1 MLCILGTP
9 AEHTSLCTCLV
20 ITSPITES
28 GTKIIKDWNV
38 PVMSKT
44 STKDCHQRKNVGSD
58 KEKTRSKRNN
68 DAFFS
73 SFVNPTSRSVEVGAV
88 ICVSEVPLDG
98 LYKYFNYYFLFIN
111 GIQQH
116 DIFFPSKQRI
126 CLFERNSNRR
136 SSEIQGTALGKCLQ
150 AWPVYI
156 GPGLRG

>member
-1 MLCILGTP
+1 MVCILITP
-9 AEHTSLCTCLV
+9 DEHTSLCTCFI
-20 ITSPITES
+20 ITGPITES

-88 ICVSEVPLDG
+88 ICVSEHHWMG
-98 LYKYFNYYFLFIN
+98 CIN
-111 GIQQH
+111 TLI
-116 DIFFPSKQRI
+116 IISYLLMEYNNMTFFPLQNSKNT
-126 CLFERNSNRR
+126 CLFESNSNR
-136 SSEIQGTALGKCLQ
+136 
-150 AWPVYI
+150 
-156 GPGLRG
+156 